1 MESFPKQMVL
11 VLGHGS
17 QRSSATNEGIRE
29 VARRLQAC
37 FPQGPVIRP
46 AFFEFLSPSLKE
58 ATRTAA
64 GEGCREIAVLPYFLF
79 DGKEIQRDIPLEL
92 DHLRTDL
99 PAVRITQLPNLGLDP
114 RLAQLVARRVADAL
128 LGTSQYLPARGL
140 VRRGAGGRLGVV
152 VVNRG
157 SRAQWDSGARLE
169 GLATLVRDEIGGDT
183 LVEVAQAEN
192 STRTIEAASDSLVSK
207 GARRIVVAPYLHFI
221 GKVMSKDVVP
231 ALERSRAAHPEVQF
245 SLAWTLCV
253 NDTAIAIL
261 SERVRATGFEGAA
274 EEISG

>member
-1 MESFPKQMVL
+1 MESFPKQLVL

-58 ATRTAA
+58 AILAA
-64 GEGCREIAVLPYFLF
+64 TEQGCREIAILPYFLF

-92 DHLRTDL
+92 DHLRAAL
-99 PAVRITQLPNLGLDP
+99 PAVRITQLSNLGLDP
-114 RLAQLVARRVADAL
+114 RLAQLVAQRVGAAL
-128 LGTSQYLPARGL
+128 LGTSQYLPAHGL

-157 SRAQWDSGARLE
+157 SRARWDSGERLE
-169 GLATLVRDEIGGDT
+169 GLAALVRDEIGSDT

-192 STRTIEAASDSLVSK
+192 STRTIETASDALVAR
-207 GARRIVVAPYLHFI
+207 GARRIVIAPYLHFI

-231 ALERSRAAHPEVQF
+231 ALERSRAGHPEVQF
-245 SLAWTLCV
+245 CLAWTLCV

-261 SERVRATGFEGAA
+261 SERVRATGFEGAPQA
-274 EEISG
+274 